1 MSSQAA
7 STLIARLKSIPTLP
21 AVALHV
27 LEITANTKSS
37 ANDLMEIISPDVSL
51 TAKILKIANSPFY
64 GLTRE
69 VSSLQHAV
77 TILGFKE
84 IRNLVISTVAF
95 DSFKNLKQDG
105 KFDIN
110 KFWKHSFYCAL
121 AAKTIAVDLEIES
134 NELFVAGLVHDIGK
148 LAMYVTFP
156 SEFMMQLEIMN
167 PLKIKY
173 TSFETEK
180 EVFGM
185 THDEVGM
192 KLLKKW
198 MFPENLLTAVGYH
211 HRPQDADKQ
220 SLFPIIVHIADIL
233 THVHEMQTE
242 DVEKEGEGEPF
253 QAELFYGDAINL
265 SRSFGID
272 WNIADLN
279 RFQQTLQESI
289 KREADTLKLFFS

>member
-7 STLIARLKSIPTLP
+7 STLIARLQSIPTLP
-21 AVALHV
+21 TVALRV
-27 LEITANTKSS
+27 MEITANPKSS
-37 ANDLMEIISPDVSL
+37 ANDLMDIISPDVSL
-51 TAKILKIANSPFY
+51 TTKILKIANSPFY

-77 TILGFKE
+77 TVLGFKE

-121 AAKTIAVDLEIES
+121 AAKAIAVDLEIES

-173 TSFETEK
+173 TSFEAEK
-180 EVFGM
+180 DVFGM

-198 MFPENLLTAVGYH
+198 MFPESLLTAVGYH
-211 HRPQDADKQ
+211 HRPQEADKK
-220 SLFPIIVHIADIL
+220 SNFPMIVHVADIL
-233 THVHEMQTE
+233 THVYEMQDE
-242 DVEKEGEGEPF
+242 AEEGEPF
-253 QAELFYGDAINL
+253 EADLFYGDAIKL
-265 SRSFGID
+265 SKTFGMEWD
-272 WNIADLN
+272 VSDLS
-279 RFQQTLQESI
+279 RFQQTMAENI
-289 KREADTLKLFFS
+289 EKEADTIKLFF